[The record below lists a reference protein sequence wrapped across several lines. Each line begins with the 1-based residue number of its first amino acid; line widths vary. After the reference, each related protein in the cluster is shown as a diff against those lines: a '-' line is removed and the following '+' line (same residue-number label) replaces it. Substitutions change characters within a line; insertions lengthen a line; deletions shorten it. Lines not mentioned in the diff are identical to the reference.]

1 MPQLDLV
8 SFLPQYF
15 WLLVA
20 FLVFYFYLYKS
31 FLPKMYRI
39 YSVREKLI
47 QKSNPSFSGTLES
60 ESNFSSGSHQAS
72 QKKHQLMHSV
82 LSNVQQAIQARIDD
96 QENWKNEQRKQVIE
110 KSFGKVYS
118 SFKKAVLIQSLSQ
131 WIVLKFAA
139 PYIYT
144 PATKTKSQPALNKKL
159 DNIDNFEA
167 ALLASSNLYLPLNL
181 LRKKKKVLKKKQKRK
196 KKEV

>member
-8 SFLPQYF
+8 TFLSQYF

-20 FLVFYFYLYKS
+20 FIVFYFYLYKS

-47 QKSNPSFSGTLES
+47 HKSSDS
-60 ESNFSSGSHQAS
+60 ELSISSGSHQAS
-72 QKKHQLMHSV
+72 QKKHQLLHSV
-82 LSNVQQAIQARIDD
+82 LSNVQQAIQARVDD

-118 SFKKAVLIQSLSQ
+118 SFKKAVSIQSLSQ

-139 PYIYT
+139 PYIYA
-144 PATKTKSQPALNKKL
+144 PATQPKSQPVLNKKL
-159 DNIDNFEA
+159 GNIDNWEA
-167 ALLASSNLYLPLNL
+167 ALLASPSLYLPLNL
-181 LRKKKKVLKKKQKRK
+181 LSKKKKVLKKKPKRK
-196 KKEV
+196 KKA

>member
-8 SFLPQYF
+8 SFLSQYF

-20 FLVFYFYLYKS
+20 FIIFYFYLYKT

-47 QKSNPSFSGTLES
+47 HKSGES
-60 ESNFSSGSHQAS
+60 SETELQLSSGSHQAS

-118 SFKKAVLIQSLSQ
+118 SFKKAVLLQSLSQ

-139 PYIYT
+139 PFIYA
-144 PATKTKSQPALNKKL
+144 PAASKSPALTKKL
-159 DNIDNFEA
+159 ENIDNFES
-167 ALLASSNLYLPLNL
+167 ALLASSNVYLPVNFL
-181 LRKKKKVLKKKQKRK
+181 KKKKKGLKKKQKRK
-196 KKEV
+196 KKEA